1 MLIKTILSVVAILFA
16 IMMIYITQINY
27 KKKILNKIDYL
38 IWNFVWI
45 FLILVSLRPKIV
57 DDYFLE
63 NYSIDVFYVISI
75 VSIITL
81 MILYY
86 INLIKI
92 KILEKKINTII
103 RAESLKEIFSSIK
116 K

>member
-63 NYSIDVFYVISI
+63 NYSIDVFNVISI

-92 KILEKKINTII
+92 KILEKKINIII